1 MLNMCLMGSLEVFN
15 RLLRTEA
22 PFPTLL
28 REHRRVSFTEVTFKD
43 GDDEGEHEEES
54 EDRVEREVHV
64 QEPFTTRTRGITA
77 VPTAV

>member
-1 MLNMCLMGSLEVFN
+1 M
-15 RLLRTEA
+15 
-22 PFPTLL
+22 
-28 REHRRVSFTEVTFKD
+28 SFTEVTFKD

-64 QEPFTTRTRGITA
+64 QEPFTTRARGITA